1 MRERTDRGVTY
12 DIVGCGAV
20 VASLHAPVINALR
33 DGGGITVAGC
43 YDPNEDLA
51 EAIAS
56 TVGAERWGP
65 HPEPGEGD
73 GVDAAL
79 VATPPDFHAE
89 IAGRYIEAGKG
100 VFVEKPFSRTKAEA
114 AGLVEA
120 AHERGVPVAV
130 NQLLRYYPTVEGAR
144 QFLSGELDRIDS
156 IEASDGFRWDWP
168 ASSYVVK
175 DAYGGVIHDTG
186 AHIVDTVVYLLGLD
200 SAPEPVS
207 VRLAG
212 VSKKPDREPSHE
224 CRAEIVLETG
234 GREARIGLWLS
245 RLRPLPRGI
254 RVFGSFGTLFV
265 PLFAPGP
272 ILFRD
277 GAALR
282 VRGAEPSDRA
292 VDVPGCVLLAYR
304 DFLARARDP
313 EIRTRIDGDRF
324 LLQMELL
331 EALHGERSR

>member
-1 MRERTDRGVTY
+1 MRY

-33 DGGGITVAGC
+33 ESEGVTVAGC
-43 YDPNEDLA
+43 YDPNQELA
-51 EAIAS
+51 EAIAGA
-56 TVGAERWGP
+56 VGAERWGP

-89 IAGRYIEAGKG
+89 IAGRYIQAGKG
-100 VFVEKPFSRTKAEA
+100 VFVEKPFSRTRAEA
-114 AGLVEA
+114 AELVEA
-120 AHERGVPVAV
+120 ARERGVPAAV
-130 NQLLRYYPTVEGAR
+130 NQLLRYYPTIEGAR

-168 ASSYVVK
+168 ASNYVVK
-175 DAYGGVIHDTG
+175 NAYGGVIHDTG
-186 AHIVDTVVYLLGLD
+186 AHIVDTVLYLLGLD
-200 SAPEPVS
+200 NAPNPVS
-207 VRLAG
+207 VRLVD
-212 VSKKPDREPSHE
+212 VSKTPEREPSHE
-224 CRAEIVLETG
+224 CRAELVLDTG
-234 GREARIGLWLS
+234 GREAAIGLWLS

-277 GAALR
+277 GSALR
-282 VRGAEPSDRA
+282 VRDAEPTDKA
-292 VDVPGCVLLAYR
+292 IDVPGCTLLAYR

-313 EIRTRIDGDRF
+313 SVRTRIDADRF
-324 LLQMELL
+324 LVQMEIL
-331 EALHGERSR
+331 EALHGEGAR